1 MWSPDETGGLCT
13 PFGFVMLLHRGY
25 PSELL
30 LILSTSYGTHRVEDI
45 SNAVRASMRLLHLR
59 ASGQLTEGQWCSLR
73 SLKSHRDEYRTA
85 PGSTW
90 QGIEADCRL
99 IRDGTGTDVD
109 EDVLQNLICIVWPT
123 STMSLISFPERH
135 TLSYEVPQCPNLCML
150 LVI

>member
-45 SNAVRASMRLLHLR
+45 SNAVRAIMRLLHLR

-99 IRDGTGTDVD
+99 IRDGTGTEVD
-109 EDVLQNLICIVWPT
+109 EERSAKPDLYCMANFNDE
-123 STMSLISFPERH
+123 SDLISRAPHSF
-135 TLSYEVPQCPNLCML
+135 
-150 LVI
+150 I